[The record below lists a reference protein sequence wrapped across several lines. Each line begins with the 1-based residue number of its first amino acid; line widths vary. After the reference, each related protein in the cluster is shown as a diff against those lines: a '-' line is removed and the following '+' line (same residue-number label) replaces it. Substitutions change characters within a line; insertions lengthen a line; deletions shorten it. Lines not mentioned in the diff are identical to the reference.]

1 MPFVIIAAVIAIIC
15 VARYY
20 HNKKER
26 NKEITWQEVQK
37 QTDTK
42 RNTIS
47 IDTSENFSEGED
59 VPARE
64 VHSRAEHKR
73 KIANTPN
80 RYVVIDLET
89 TGLNPQYDFITEF
102 GAVLVEGSEIVDTF
116 EQLVKPKKRI
126 PEEVEDLTGITNE
139 MVSDA
144 PSINIVLPKFLK
156 FIGNDILVGHN
167 IDFDSQFISAAC
179 QRFNLPYKNKVCD
192 TLELSQQVFPKLEN
206 HKLSTLCRKLNV
218 TNDSAHRALSDVLAT
233 QQVFEKLSEKATP
246 TIHNHAK
253 FTLKKNSYNV
263 RYSAK
268 TKAIRELQEMLLDIT
283 DDNILTDEEV
293 MELKD
298 WLDCNEEFC
307 NIYPFDKLK
316 RIIESALEDGILEQH
331 ELDEMLEVFN
341 DICKPEFDKD
351 VSSEELIN
359 LDGKVLVFTG
369 ECQLGDTSEIT
380 PIYEAMGATIRTSVS
395 GKTDYLVVGAYG
407 SPDWSYGNYGSEV
420 LKARELQEAGK
431 KVKIINETDFLPII
445 YSEATT

>member
-1 MPFVIIAAVIAIIC
+1 MGYIIGAVVILLIVGLVIKFWFIILPIIAAVIAAFCI
-15 VARYY
+15 YKY
-20 HNKKER
+20 QHKKKER
-26 NKEITWQEVQK
+26 NKQMTWQDVEK
-37 QTDTK
+37 RTNTR
-42 RNTIS
+42 RNTVS
-47 IDTSENFSEGED
+47 IDTYDTDNFEEPQLGSQS
-59 VPARE
+59 VN
-64 VHSRAEHKR
+64 V
-73 KIANTPN
+73 PN

-102 GAVLVEGSEIVDTF
+102 GAVLVENSEIVDTF
-116 EQLVKPKKRI
+116 EQFVKPKKRI
-126 PEEVEDLTGITNE
+126 PEEVENLTGITNE

-233 QQVFEKLSEKATP
+233 QQVFEKLSEKAMP
-246 TIHNHAK
+246 KIHNHAK

-395 GKTDYLVVGAYG
+395 GKTDYLVVLIGHTAITALRY
-407 SPDWSYGNYGSEV
+407 SKQESF
-420 LKARELQEAGK
+420 KRQARK
-431 KVKIINETDFLPII
+431 
-445 YSEATT
+445 SR

>member
-47 IDTSENFSEGED
+47 IDTSENFSESED

-73 KIANTPN
+73 KMANIPN

-102 GAVLVEGSEIVDTF
+102 GAVLVENSEIVDTF

-179 QRFNLPYKNKVCD
+179 QRFNLLYKNKVCD

-206 HKLSTLCRKLNV
+206 HKLSTL
-218 TNDSAHRALSDVLAT
+218 
-233 QQVFEKLSEKATP
+233 
-246 TIHNHAK
+246 
-253 FTLKKNSYNV
+253 
-263 RYSAK
+263 
-268 TKAIRELQEMLLDIT
+268 
-283 DDNILTDEEV
+283 
-293 MELKD
+293 
-298 WLDCNEEFC
+298 
-307 NIYPFDKLK
+307 
-316 RIIESALEDGILEQH
+316 
-331 ELDEMLEVFN
+331 
-341 DICKPEFDKD
+341 
-351 VSSEELIN
+351 
-359 LDGKVLVFTG
+359 
-369 ECQLGDTSEIT
+369 
-380 PIYEAMGATIRTSVS
+380 
-395 GKTDYLVVGAYG
+395 
-407 SPDWSYGNYGSEV
+407 
-420 LKARELQEAGK
+420 
-431 KVKIINETDFLPII
+431 
-445 YSEATT
+445 